1 MRVDR
6 AGRCLLWSSG
16 SGEGYIVTCDTG
28 VTFGLRDLVLTVQ
41 VSPVPE
47 PSTWAML
54 AAGFGLPAVTA
65 RPRRKA

>member
-1 MRVDR
+1 M
-6 AGRCLLWSSG
+6 
-16 SGEGYIVTCDTG
+16 
-28 VTFGLRDLVLTVQ
+28 Q